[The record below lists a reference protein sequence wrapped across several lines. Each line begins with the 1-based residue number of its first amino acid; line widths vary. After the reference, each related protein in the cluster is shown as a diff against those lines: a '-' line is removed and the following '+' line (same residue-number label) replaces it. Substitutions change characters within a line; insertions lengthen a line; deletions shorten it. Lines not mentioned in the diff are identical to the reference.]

1 MSKRVSWPVFAAIL
15 LAGLL
20 LGFVGSVFVPRL
32 GLAAL
37 YERVGGW
44 TLLGRAA
51 VALLLLA
58 IPIGYIVWLVAGA
71 AQFAKAREQA
81 ETATLLR
88 YLRHGERTE
97 VERVLVAS
105 GGGPHARFGL
115 RLAASLARAGDGT
128 VTVFR
133 AVSTTEGVHTEAES
147 EALVKTAERVIGR
160 DPPVEARVTVS
171 SSVVDAIVEETQRG
185 GYDLLIIGGSDE
197 RTVKSLLFGTIP
209 DTIAGRAP
217 CPVLVVREA
226 EGWPLDEDP
235 ATG

>member
-1 MSKRVSWPVFAAIL
+1 MSKRVTWLVFAAIL
-15 LAGLL
+15 VAGLL
-20 LGFVGSVFVPRL
+20 LGFVGSVLIPNL
-32 GLAAL
+32 GLVAL

-71 AQFAKAREQA
+71 AEFAKAREKA
-81 ETATLLR
+81 ETESLLR

-97 VERVLVAS
+97 AERVLVAT

-115 RLAASLARAGDGT
+115 HLAASLARAGDGR

-133 AVSTTEGVHTEAES
+133 AISPSEEVDPEAES
-147 EALVKTAERVIGR
+147 ETLARTAEQVIGP
-160 DPPVEARVTVS
+160 DPLVEARVTVS
-171 SSVVDAIVEETQRG
+171 PSVVDAIVEETRRG

-209 DTIAGRAP
+209 DTVAGRTG
-217 CPVLVVREA
+217 CPVLVVRES
-226 EGWPLDEDP
+226 EWWPVGEEQV
-235 ATG
+235 

>member
-1 MSKRVSWPVFAAIL
+1 MSKRFRWLAFASIL

-20 LGFVGSVFVPRL
+20 LGFVGSVLIPRL
-32 GLAAL
+32 GLVAL

-44 TLLGRAA
+44 TLLGQVA

-71 AQFAKAREQA
+71 VEFGKAREQA
-81 ETATLLR
+81 ETEALLR
-88 YLRHGERTE
+88 YLRHGERAE

-115 RLAASLARAGDGT
+115 RLAASLARGGGGT

-133 AVSTTEGVHTEAES
+133 AIPPGEGVDPEAKS
-147 EALVKTAERVIGR
+147 EAMVQTAKQIIGP
-160 DPPVEARVTVS
+160 DPPVEARVRIS
-171 SSVVDAIVEETQRG
+171 SSVVDAIVEETQQG
-185 GYDLLIIGGSDE
+185 EYDLLIIGASDE
-197 RTVKSLLFGTIP
+197 SMVRSILFGTIP
-209 DTIAGRAP
+209 DTVAERTP

-226 EGWPLDEDP
+226 REWQIDQ
-235 ATG
+235 A

>member
-1 MSKRVSWPVFAAIL
+1 MSKRIRWLVFAAIL
-15 LAGLL
+15 VAGLL
-20 LGFVGSVFVPRL
+20 LGFVGSVLVPRL

-44 TLLGRAA
+44 TLLGRVA

-58 IPIGYIVWLVAGA
+58 VPIGYIVWLVAGA
-71 AQFAKAREQA
+71 VQFGRAREQA
-81 ETATLLR
+81 ETETLLR
-88 YLRHGERTE
+88 YLRHGEKTE

-115 RLAASLARAGDGT
+115 RLAASLARGGEGKL
-128 VTVFR
+128 TVFR
-133 AVSTTEGVHTEAES
+133 VISPGQGLDTEAES
-147 EALVKTAERVIGR
+147 EAMVRMAEEIIGH
-160 DPPVEARVTVS
+160 DPPVEARVIVS
-171 SSVVDAIVEETQRG
+171 SSVVDAIVEEARRG

-197 RTVKSLLFGTIP
+197 STVRSLLFGTIP

-226 EGWPLDEDP
+226 EGWPVGEEQ
-235 ATG
+235 G

>member
-1 MSKRVSWPVFAAIL
+1 MWKRVTWLIVVAIL

-20 LGFVGSVFVPRL
+20 LGFLGSVLIPRL
-32 GLAAL
+32 GLVAL

-44 TLLGRAA
+44 TLLGRVA

-58 IPIGYIVWLVAGA
+58 VPVGYIVWLVAGA
-71 AQFAKAREQA
+71 AEFARAREKA
-81 ETATLLR
+81 ETETLLR

-97 VERVLVAS
+97 VERVLVAT

-115 RLAASLARAGDGT
+115 HLAASLARAGDGT

-133 AVSTTEGVHTEAES
+133 AISPTEEVDTGAES
-147 EALVKTAERVIGR
+147 EALARMAEQVIGHN
-160 DPPVEARVTVS
+160 PPVEARVTLS
-171 SSVVDAIVEETQRG
+171 PSVVDAIVEETRRG

-197 RTVKSLLFGTIP
+197 STVRSLLFGTIP
-209 DTIAGRAP
+209 NTVAGRAP

-226 EGWPLDEDP
+226 EGWPVGEEQV
-235 ATG
+235 